1 MDARPQ
7 VATVIEVRASPVP
20 RRCRG
25 PMKEALLVTDL
36 APARQDLAASPFG
49 EPSTASTVDP
59 LAELIARAGSGDLD
73 ACAQVYDATAD
84 RVYGLALNILGD
96 EDLAA
101 DVTVATYAEVWHGS
115 PAFRPGPGRA
125 ASWIIATAHRLAV
138 AQVRTGGSSVPVA
151 APAPGALLA
160 HLPDE
165 VQETVHLA
173 YFGGRSCA
181 EVAHT
186 TGTSG
191 DVVAGRLG
199 TALRSLRTAD
209 ARLPGSA
216 AGPA

>member
-25 PMKEALLVTDL
+25 PMKEAQLVTDL
-36 APARQDLAASPFG
+36 APARQDLAASPLG
-49 EPSTASTVDP
+49 EPSTVDP
-59 LAELIARAGSGDLD
+59 LAELVARACAGDLD

-173 YFGGRSCA
+173 YFGGRSCT
-181 EVAHT
+181 EVART

-199 TALRSLRTAD
+199 SALRSLRTAD
-209 ARLPGSA
+209 ARLPGST
-216 AGPA
+216 AGPV